1 MRTLTLLMV
10 FFLLAIQIQAEPLQ
24 AQADPLPEAAEETK
38 TDEQPGVE
46 DEDVSISFGDPED
59 SALQD
64 GASRKSPFCACRRLC
79 RPHERVRAKCKG
91 NKLLCCR

>member
-1 MRTLTLLMV
+1 MKTLVLLS
-10 FFLLAIQIQAEPLQ
+10 LLALLAFQ

-46 DEDVSISFGDPED
+46 DQDVSISFGDPED

-64 GASRKSPFCACRRLC
+64 AASRSVKCTCRKVACTSSEQVSGVCNKGPLHFIFCCS
-79 RPHERVRAKCKG
+79 
-91 NKLLCCR
+91 

>member
-1 MRTLTLLMV
+1 MKTLVLLS
-10 FFLLAIQIQAEPLQ
+10 LLALLAFQ

-46 DEDVSISFGDPED
+46 DQYVSISFGDPEG

-64 GASRKSPFCACRRLC
+64 GGECWCP
-79 RPHERVRAKCKG
+79 V
-91 NKLLCCR
+91 